1 MRDPSKD
8 SGSALLLVMIA
19 AGLLSALGAG
29 LVLLGSTEA
38 AIATNFRTSAE
49 ALYAAEAAA
58 ERALQDLLV
67 AANWTD
73 VLSGASSSSFID
85 STVNPTL
92 ASNQQLDLTALTFLL
107 QQHSDSSSSWAAN
120 NPRWRLYSYGPL
132 AGITGGGAVQSPAYL
147 VAWIAD
153 DPGDTDNDPFVDSNG
168 RITLLARAFGLF
180 GSRRGIE
187 VTLARTGPGR
197 ANARI
202 LSWREAE

>member
-29 LVLLGSTEA
+29 LVLLGITEA
-38 AIATNFRTSAE
+38 MIATNFRTSAE

-58 ERALQDLLV
+58 ERAMQDLLV

-73 VLSGASSSSFID
+73 VLTGASSSSFID

-92 ASNQQLDLTALTFLL
+92 ASNQQLDLTALTLLL

-147 VAWIAD
+147 VTWIAD
-153 DPGDTDNDPFVDSNG
+153 DPGETDNDPFVDGNG
-168 RITLLARAFGLF
+168 RITLLARAFGSF